1 MDDAGRSTAYAE
13 LLSTLLALRSD
24 PATARFDAEL
34 AAAEAAGALE
44 GTTARTLQWWQRE
57 SLRGVAEH
65 LAAVLPDLLS
75 RLAAADDAARASVES
90 SASSWSTA
98 VAASAGAPLVA
109 GTSAPLPDPPPSP
122 ASGTASGPHLW
133 PVQDLAPS
141 APPGP
146 HDFPTT
152 PLEPATPLRPG
163 FVPGPPS
170 AAGPSAAGPG
180 AAESAAVPG
189 DPAGG
194 GTTGPAHLG
203 APSRRLLVAGISV
216 LGEPVRA
223 APPAVT
229 TEGTAPG
236 DTDATGPA
244 HDR

>member
-1 MDDAGRSTAYAE
+1 MDDADRSTAYAE

-75 RLAAADDAARASVES
+75 RLAAADVAARASVEA

-98 VAASAGAPLVA
+98 VAATAGAPLVA
-109 GTSAPLPDPPPSP
+109 GTSAPLSGPPPGP
-122 ASGTASGPHLW
+122 ASGPHLW

-141 APPGP
+141 APTGP
-146 HDFPTT
+146 LGSPTT
-152 PLEPATPLRPG
+152 PLEPTTPLRPG

-170 AAGPSAAGPG
+170 AAGPGAVAAK
-180 AAESAAVPG
+180 AAALD
-189 DPAGG
+189 DPAGS
-194 GTTGPAHLG
+194 GTTGPAHPG
-203 APSRRLLVAGISV
+203 APSRRLLVAGINV